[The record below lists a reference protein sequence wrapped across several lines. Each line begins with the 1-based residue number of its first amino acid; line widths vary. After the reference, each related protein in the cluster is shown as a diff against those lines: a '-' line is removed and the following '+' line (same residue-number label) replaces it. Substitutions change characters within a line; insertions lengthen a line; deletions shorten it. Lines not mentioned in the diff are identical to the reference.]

1 VKEPGCLR
9 LWCPRGETYHDWA
22 GAALAI
28 YETPKASGSRRR
40 LVWFDI
46 LDDRGYTK
54 VVEDVVNRE
63 IVVIEVL
70 SSELSN
76 GGALS

>member
-1 VKEPGCLR
+1 MV
-9 LWCPRGETYHDWA
+9 
-22 GAALAI
+22 
-28 YETPKASGSRRR
+28 
-40 LVWFDI
+40 DI
-46 LDDRGYTK
+46 LDDGGYMK

-70 SSELSN
+70 SSEFSN

>member
-1 VKEPGCLR
+1 MV
-9 LWCPRGETYHDWA
+9 
-22 GAALAI
+22 
-28 YETPKASGSRRR
+28 
-40 LVWFDI
+40 DI
-46 LDDRGYTK
+46 LDDGGYMK

-63 IVVIEVL
+63 IAVIEAL

>member
-1 VKEPGCLR
+1 MVN
-9 LWCPRGETYHDWA
+9 
-22 GAALAI
+22 
-28 YETPKASGSRRR
+28 
-40 LVWFDI
+40 I
-46 LDDRGYTK
+46 LDDGGNMK

>member
-1 VKEPGCLR
+1 MV
-9 LWCPRGETYHDWA
+9 
-22 GAALAI
+22 
-28 YETPKASGSRRR
+28 
-40 LVWFDI
+40 DI
-46 LDDRGYTK
+46 LDNGGYVK

-76 GGALS
+76 GRALS

>member
-1 VKEPGCLR
+1 MV
-9 LWCPRGETYHDWA
+9 
-22 GAALAI
+22 
-28 YETPKASGSRRR
+28 
-40 LVWFDI
+40 DI
-46 LDDRGYTK
+46 LDDGGYMK

-76 GGALS
+76 GGALFKK

>member
-1 VKEPGCLR
+1 MV
-9 LWCPRGETYHDWA
+9 
-22 GAALAI
+22 
-28 YETPKASGSRRR
+28 
-40 LVWFDI
+40 DI
-46 LDDRGYTK
+46 LDDGGYMK
-54 VVEDVVNRE
+54 VVENVVNRE

>member
-1 VKEPGCLR
+1 MV
-9 LWCPRGETYHDWA
+9 
-22 GAALAI
+22 
-28 YETPKASGSRRR
+28 
-40 LVWFDI
+40 DI
-46 LDDRGYTK
+46 LDDGGYVK

>member
-1 VKEPGCLR
+1 MGGPGLGN
-9 LWCPRGETYHDWA
+9 LSD
-22 GAALAI
+22 
-28 YETPKASGSRRR
+28 SRSIQNFRFSDAFNM
-40 LVWFDI
+40 VDI
-46 LDDRGYTK
+46 LDDGGYMK

>member
-1 VKEPGCLR
+1 MV
-9 LWCPRGETYHDWA
+9 
-22 GAALAI
+22 
-28 YETPKASGSRRR
+28 
-40 LVWFDI
+40 DI
-46 LDDRGYTK
+46 LDDGGYKK

-76 GGALS
+76 GRALS

>member
-1 VKEPGCLR
+1 MV
-9 LWCPRGETYHDWA
+9 
-22 GAALAI
+22 
-28 YETPKASGSRRR
+28 
-40 LVWFDI
+40 DI
-46 LDDRGYTK
+46 LDDGGYVK

-76 GGALS
+76 DGALS

>member
-1 VKEPGCLR
+1 MV
-9 LWCPRGETYHDWA
+9 
-22 GAALAI
+22 
-28 YETPKASGSRRR
+28 
-40 LVWFDI
+40 DI
-46 LDDRGYTK
+46 LDDGGYMK

-70 SSELSN
+70 SSGLSN